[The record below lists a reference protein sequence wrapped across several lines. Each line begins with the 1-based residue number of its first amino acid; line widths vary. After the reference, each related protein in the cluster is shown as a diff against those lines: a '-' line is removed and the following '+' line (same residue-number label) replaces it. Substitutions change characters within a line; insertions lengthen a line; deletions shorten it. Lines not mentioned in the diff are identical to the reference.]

1 MEEDKVPVEK
11 VIDDMLDPNGGM
23 VSSAARDYYYRNYA
37 TEEERIIMDIMM
49 DRESL
54 ILRNMIIVCS
64 ALCVIAIILGIVSE
78 CVR

>member
-1 MEEDKVPVEK
+1 MEEDKAPVEK

-37 TEEERIIMDIMM
+37 TEEERIMM
-49 DRESL
+49 DRENL